1 MTEQVNGISWL
12 IGQAGKRKGKLAA
25 SLILAIISVLCG
37 LVPYYIVAEM
47 IEQLLGGNREFIKY
61 LVLAAWMLLFFA
73 GKALFHGMS
82 TIQSHAATFAI
93 IGDIRKSCTDKLA
106 RMPLGDVLAHSPGA
120 LKSTLV
126 ERIDSI
132 ETTLAHI
139 IPEFTS
145 NLLAPVIL
153 LVSIFLIN
161 WRMGLAVVIPIPLG
175 FFCYMG
181 MMIDYEKY
189 FSRTLCATKRL
200 NETTVEYINGIE
212 VIKAFGKTESS
223 YQKFADAAKE
233 GAASYVDWMKKCNV
247 FHTFALVLMPATM
260 LTALPI
266 GGILFSKGLLSAA
279 DFITIIV
286 FSVALIEPVI
296 TCMSYADDLEA
307 IGPIANEIKS
317 IMDSPEMIRPETLKA
332 EHVPKDN
339 SIVLDKVHFGYQEK
353 EIIHG
358 MDMRIEDGNY
368 VAFVGP
374 SGSGK
379 STVAKLIAGLW
390 DVKEGSISLGGVDI
404 RNIPLED
411 YSDRIAYVSQDNY
424 LFNVSVRDNI
434 RMGKTD
440 GTATDE
446 EVEAVAKMSGCHE
459 FIMELENGYDT
470 VVGSSG
476 GHLSG
481 GERQRISIARAM
493 LKNAPIIILD
503 EATAYTD
510 PENEAVIQRSVA
522 KLVQGKTLIVIAH
535 RLSTVKDADCLYCFK
550 DGKIQEAGT
559 HDELLEKNGLYKLL
573 WEKHI
578 ASKDSDAEGGTEN
591 D

>member
-1 MTEQVNGISWL
+1 MTEPVNGISWL
-12 IGQAGKRKGKLAA
+12 IWQAGKRKGKLVA

-47 IEQLLGGNREFIKY
+47 IEELLGDNQEFIKY

-82 TIQSHAATFAI
+82 TSQSHAATFEI

-153 LVSIFLIN
+153 LVSIFLID
-161 WRMGLAVVIPIPLG
+161 WRMGLVVLIPIPLG

-181 MMIDYEKY
+181 MMIGYEKY
-189 FSRTLCATKRL
+189 FSRTLRATKRL

-212 VIKAFGKTESS
+212 IIKAFGKTESS

-233 GAASYVDWMKKCNV
+233 GAASYVEWMKNCNV
-247 FHTFALVLMPATM
+247 FYTFALVLMPATM

-317 IMDSPEMIRPETLKA
+317 IMDSPEMIRPETWKG
-332 EHVPKDN
+332 ENMPKDN

-434 RMGKTD
+434 RMGRTD
-440 GTATDE
+440 GIATDE
-446 EVEAVAKMSGCHE
+446 EVETVAKMSGCHE
-459 FIMELENGYDT
+459 FIMGLENGYDT

-522 KLVQGKTLIVIAH
+522 RLVQGKTLIVIAH

-550 DGKIQEAGT
+550 DGKIQESGT
-559 HDELLEKNGLYKLL
+559 HDRLLEKNGLYKLL
-573 WEKHI
+573 WDNHI
-578 ASKDSDAEGGTEN
+578 ASKDSDTEG
-591 D
+591 